1 MLDQGE
7 FEAAKVEKM
16 EVFQEFTQKAKV
28 EDHDELTKKHEEQLA
43 HMAMTMDTELF
54 KMKQEYEKKV
64 IELEK
69 TAKKQNSETTSKS

>member
-1 MLDQGE
+1 MLIEGE
-7 FEAAKVEKM
+7 FEAAKVEDM
-16 EVFQEFTQKAKV
+16 EVFQIFSKKANV
-28 EDHDELTKKHEEQLA
+28 RDQDELTKNHEEQLA

-69 TAKKQNSETTSKS
+69 DAKMKSKETTSQS